1 MFKFW
6 NKLTPVQKGILWFL
20 NLPIF
25 VVSCIVL
32 YNATSFHQESRLA
45 CSLFIC
51 GMYSLFLIFITYNKV
66 KFLFVDHLLR

>member
-1 MFKFW
+1 MFNFW

-32 YNATSFHQESRLA
+32 DNATGFYQEGIWA

-51 GMYSLFLIFITYNKV
+51 GMYSLFLAFLAFNKENN
-66 KFLFVDHLLR
+66 KNS